1 MSELQIDKIKSISG
15 TPVVLGPEILITD
28 SSGFSEI
35 FSASKTGGIRILGP
49 LYAGT
54 YQDNSPGNSGDILFG
69 NGVTMPPVW
78 KPLPVPSP
86 EVIASNE
93 IFPLMLTAFNGF
105 ATTTALPAAPT
116 VNGVPAWIYCD
127 GTNNTPDLRVVN
139 PKSATGAKNWQLLA
153 DSDIRATIEITGAT
167 VDIRSLYN
175 TLPLNKRVFYATT
188 PAGVTWGAPTIGIL
202 RGITGPTTV
211 GASGRPTGVPLH
223 QKAVVIIGGGTA
235 GDAANPGEFI
245 SGLPQD
251 FQVGGYIKFKDIT
264 AGIMFT
270 VNVVSANSVQAQ
282 MFSGGT
288 SNIDW
293 SNTAQYTKSLAF
305 IKKI

>member
-15 TPVVLGPEILITD
+15 APVVLGPEILITD
-28 SSGFSEI
+28 SSGVGET

-49 LYAGT
+49 VYAGT

-69 NGVTMPPVW
+69 NGATMPPVW
-78 KPLPVPSP
+78 KPLPTPSA

-93 IFPLMLTAFNGF
+93 IFPLVLIGWNGF

-116 VNGVPAWIYCD
+116 VNGAPAWIYCD

-153 DSDIRATIEITGAT
+153 DSDILATIEITGAT
-167 VDIRSLYN
+167 PDIRALYG
-175 TLPLNKRVFYATT
+175 TLPLNKRVFYAATS
-188 PAGVTWGAPTIGIL
+188 AGVTWGAPTVGIL
-202 RGITGPTTV
+202 RGITGPTAPAP
-211 GASGRPTGVPLH
+211 GNPQGVPLH

-251 FQVGGYIKFKDIT
+251 FAVGGYIKFKDST
-264 AGIMFT
+264 AGTMFT
-270 VNVVSANSVQAQ
+270 VNAVPANSVQARV
-282 MFSGGT
+282 FSDGT

>member
-15 TPVVLGPEILITD
+15 APVVLGPEIIITD
-28 SSGFSEI
+28 SSEVGET

-49 LYAGT
+49 VYAGT

-69 NGVTMPPVW
+69 NGATMPPVW
-78 KPLPVPSP
+78 KPLPIPSP
-86 EVIASNE
+86 EVIASNQ
-93 IFPLMLTAFNGF
+93 IFSLVLNGYNGF
-105 ATTTALPAAPT
+105 ASTTPLPAAPT
-116 VNGVPAWIYCD
+116 VNNVPAWIYCD

-139 PKSATGAKNWQLLA
+139 PLSATGAKNWQLLA
-153 DSDIRATIEITGAT
+153 DSDILATIEITGAT
-167 VDIRSLYN
+167 PDIRALYN
-175 TLPLNKRVFYATT
+175 TLPLNKRVFYAAT
-188 PAGVTWGAPTIGIL
+188 PAGVTWGAPTVGIL
-202 RGITGPTTV
+202 RGITGPTAPAP
-211 GASGRPTGVPLH
+211 GKPAGVPLH

-251 FQVGGYIKFKDIT
+251 FAAGGYIKFKDST
-264 AGIMFT
+264 AGTMFT
-270 VNVVSANSVQAQ
+270 VNAVPANSVQARV
-282 MFSGGT
+282 FSDGT

>member
-1 MSELQIDKIKSISG
+1 VSELQIDKIKSISG

-69 NGVTMPPVW
+69 NGATMPPVW

-93 IFPLMLTAFNGF
+93 IFPLVLTWNGF
-105 ATTTALPAAPT
+105 ATATPLPDAPT
-116 VNGVPAWIYCD
+116 VNNAPAWVYCD

-139 PKSATGAKNWQLLA
+139 PKTGAKNWQLLA
-153 DSDIRATIEITGAT
+153 DSDIIATIEITGAT
-167 VDIRSLYN
+167 PDIRALYG
-175 TLPLNKRVFYATT
+175 TLPLNKRVFYAAT
-188 PAGVTWGAPTIGIL
+188 PAGVTWGAPTVGIL
-202 RGITGPTTV
+202 RGITGPTAV
-211 GASGRPTGVPLH
+211 APGKPTGVPLH

-251 FQVGGYIKFKDIT
+251 FQVGGYIKFKDVT

-270 VNVVSANSVQAQ
+270 VNAVNSVRPQV
-282 MFSGGT
+282 FSDGT